1 LVQRIIDMGFRPD
14 MIRDR
19 GDYFVV
25 EGDIVIW
32 KRDLQPSVGSV
43 PNNNPFR
50 PQFQWSTYQLVQFE
64 QAQNIVV
71 AISPSVSSGW
81 AEAVRAAM
89 AEWDSVPGI
98 ALHFVEGSPAN
109 ITIQQT
115 LIDQGLTCARATFPT
130 SNGPGNLITVNSWF
144 ATSLPAPE
152 KLLVMTHEFGHT
164 VGFRHTNW
172 QSLHESAEPPGALLI
187 GHTPQTDD
195 ASVMNGNTCGYS
207 WGGFSSWDIEAVRV
221 LYPALPIITIT
232 GSLEPGQYF
241 YVNWTRI
248 PGATGYFEKYQYC
261 YWSYDQD
268 GNPIWVCAAGGTVDS
283 DTSWGP
289 MYSTGDYSCQA
300 RAIIGIVFAADT
312 VFPNT
317 DADGVDV
324 PTCTP

>member
-1 LVQRIIDMGFRPD
+1 MNSWRQTGIPLAVVFGIATGAALVGCSDSTGTRSPDPLVQRIIDMGFRPD

-130 SNGPGNLITVNSWF
+130 SNGPGNLNHGQLMVRDQPSR
-144 ATSLPAPE
+144 AR
-152 KLLVMTHEFGHT
+152 K
-164 VGFRHTNW
+164 
-172 QSLHESAEPPGALLI
+172 ALS
-187 GHTPQTDD
+187 DD
-195 ASVMNGNTCGYS
+195 A
-207 WGGFSSWDIEAVRV
+207 
-221 LYPALPIITIT
+221 
-232 GSLEPGQYF
+232 
-241 YVNWTRI
+241 
-248 PGATGYFEKYQYC
+248 
-261 YWSYDQD
+261 
-268 GNPIWVCAAGGTVDS
+268 
-283 DTSWGP
+283 
-289 MYSTGDYSCQA
+289 
-300 RAIIGIVFAADT
+300 
-312 VFPNT
+312 
-317 DADGVDV
+317 
-324 PTCTP
+324 